1 MLLSFAYLAF
11 SAVLRLLVRSRSR
24 EFAQDVE
31 LLVLRHR
38 LVVLGRD
45 QTRPSL
51 EAADRAFLAA
61 LAPASAPRWVDG
73 DAPDASAR
81 ASGTRASAVDAA
93 PAASGPSGG
102 RGSGATARPAV
113 RARESTVGLPS
124 DCGELLT
131 LGTRVSPSTVRRL
144 LLAAGF
150 TPAPRR
156 SAPNWRDFL
165 RQRRLRRGLPQRSDQ
180 GDPRADPRTACEG
193 PCRAVRPHRPR
204 RVSRLA
210 ADPRPPPPR
219 TSATP
224 LHNALQRRAPTPR
237 TRAPSTPTTDR
248 SHNCDRSQDQAPRP
262 TRRTHPRIPPSCSMN
277 RHFETPQATVTR
289 PA

>member
-1 MLLSFAYLAF
+1 
-11 SAVLRLLVRSRSR
+11 
-24 EFAQDVE
+24 
-31 LLVLRHR
+31 VLRHR

-73 DAPDASAR
+73 DAPNASAL

-124 DCGELLT
+124 DCGELLK

-156 SAPNWRDFL
+156 SAPSWRDFL
-165 RQRRLRRGLPQRSDQ
+165 RQQAASMIACDFFTVETISLRRFYTSCSSSSLKADASTW
-180 GDPRADPRTACEG
+180 RAA
-193 PCRAVRPHRPR
+193 
-204 RVSRLA
+204 
-210 ADPRPPPPR
+210 
-219 TSATP
+219 
-224 LHNALQRRAPTPR
+224 
-237 TRAPSTPTTDR
+237 
-248 SHNCDRSQDQAPRP
+248 RP
-262 TRRTHPRIPPSCSMN
+262 TRRAPGSPSKRGTSASPACSSGC
-277 RHFETPQATVTR
+277 AS
-289 PA
+289 